1 MGVLTLLTD
10 FGLTDTYVGVMKGAI
25 TQINPTLTVID
36 LTHHIPPQDIAAA
49 RFHLMTAYPYF
60 PAGTVHVAVVDPG
73 VGGQRRAIALQLSD
87 GYLVGPDN
95 GLFGGVL
102 EHRPVLAAV
111 ELSHPAYWR
120 VPSPSATFHG
130 RDVFAPVGAH
140 LASGVA
146 LAELGRA
153 IAPDSLIQLD
163 LPPWNREGQVLTGHI
178 QAIDHFGNAITTIPG
193 SAVLGYIWNLRV
205 WNLRVGVAASLA
217 EQYGPI
223 PGCKTY
229 ADSSPGSLMALIGS
243 HGYVEIACNQ
253 GNAQQQLGLA
263 VGDAVQIVLG

>member
-10 FGLTDTYVGVMKGAI
+10 FGLIDPYVGVMKGAI
-25 TQINPTLTVID
+25 AQVNPMLTVID
-36 LTHHIPPQDIAAA
+36 LTHQIPPQDIAAA

-73 VGGQRRAIALQLSD
+73 VGGQRRAIALQCTN

-95 GLFGGVL
+95 GLFSGVL
-102 EHRPVLAAV
+102 ERDPVLAAV
-111 ELSHPAYWR
+111 ELTNPAYWR
-120 VPSPSATFHG
+120 TPSPSATFHG

-163 LPPWNREGQVLTGHI
+163 LPTWKQEGKSLTGHI
-178 QAIDHFGNAITTIPG
+178 QAIDHFGNAITTIPA
-193 SAVLGYIWNLRV
+193 SAVSEKV
-205 WNLRVGVAASLA
+205 WELWVGASTSPA
-217 EQYGPI
+217 EQCVPI
-223 PGCKTY
+223 PGGKTY
-229 ADSSPGSLMALIGS
+229 ADSNPGDLLAVIGS

-253 GNAQQQLGLA
+253 GNAQQRLGLA
-263 VGDAVQIVLG
+263 VGDGVRLVLG